1 MLLTLVLVLSKPV
14 RWDVYELP
22 CRNRQRMI
30 DENTARVKAEHTR
43 AKADKKAEHIL
54 KEDSHDGARHHGNGR
69 ETRVG

>member
-1 MLLTLVLVLSKPV
+1 
-14 RWDVYELP
+14 
-22 CRNRQRMI
+22 MI